1 MVFDHF
7 PDFALKLGLEKMSE
21 NRLEVLFGENLIFF
35 FVFLWFYEVILAL
48 EISPEKKMVK
58 IVKVR
63 KINSK
68 LLFSGKM
75 APENTNEIE
84 WFFVV
89 LPGPEFTGFYMALKM
104 CMHTGSHWL
113 AW

>member
-1 MVFDHF
+1 MVQI
-7 PDFALKLGLEKMSE
+7 A
-21 NRLEVLFGENLIFF
+21 
-35 FVFLWFYEVILAL
+35 
-48 EISPEKKMVK
+48 
-58 IVKVR
+58 KVR

-75 APENTNEIE
+75 LQKIHMKLSD
-84 WFFVV
+84 FLVV
-89 LPGPEFTGFYMALKM
+89 LSGPEFTGFYMALKM